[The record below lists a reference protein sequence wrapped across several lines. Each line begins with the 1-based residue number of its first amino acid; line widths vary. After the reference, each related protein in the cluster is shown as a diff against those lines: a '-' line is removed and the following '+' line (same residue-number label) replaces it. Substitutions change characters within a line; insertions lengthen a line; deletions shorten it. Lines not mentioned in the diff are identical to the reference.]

1 MSYYAASNIL
11 VDEIGTQQNF
21 LRASIDGE
29 LSMLLIKRI
38 TSMSSVVDCSTE
50 LKALFME
57 MYPLFNR

>member
-1 MSYYAASNIL
+1 M
-11 VDEIGTQQNF
+11 DEIGTQQNF